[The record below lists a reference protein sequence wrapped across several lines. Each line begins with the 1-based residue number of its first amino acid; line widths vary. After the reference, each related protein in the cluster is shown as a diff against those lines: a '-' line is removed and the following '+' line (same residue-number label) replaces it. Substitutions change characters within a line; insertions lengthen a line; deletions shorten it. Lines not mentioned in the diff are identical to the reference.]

1 MLLNW
6 LRRACLHGGNWD
18 PKLVKTGLSSS
29 SYMFFREHMFFF
41 LWIISLDFVR
51 HRFRQLEISFC
62 LINNIWIYIYIYI
75 YEFGIYDKKEEVW
88 LKKEEVWWI
97 YLLYIYIYINNGS
110 IMHELETYKKS
121 KQAFSINIL
130 QMEKA
135 LSWEIDDFSKRN
147 SWIKS
152 DNFSSGGCEW

>member
-1 MLLNW
+1 
-6 LRRACLHGGNWD
+6 
-18 PKLVKTGLSSS
+18 
-29 SYMFFREHMFFF
+29 
-41 LWIISLDFVR
+41 
-51 HRFRQLEISFC
+51 
-62 LINNIWIYIYIYI
+62 
-75 YEFGIYDKKEEVW
+75 
-88 LKKEEVWWI
+88 
-97 YLLYIYIYINNGS
+97 
-110 IMHELETYKKS
+110 MHELETYKKS